1 MRQAV
6 TTAAAPHAIGP
17 YSQAVVVGSMV
28 FVSGQIPLDPESG
41 QMVAG
46 DITAQ
51 THQVLKNL
59 SAILTAAESSLDQVV
74 RTTIFLADLSDFTV
88 VNEVYGRYFEAPS
101 PARTT
106 VQVSRLPRDA
116 RIEIDAIASRSL

>member
-6 TTAAAPHAIGP
+6 TTAAAPNAIGP
-17 YSQAVVVGSMV
+17 YSQAVVVGSLV
-28 FVSGQIPLDPESG
+28 FVSGQIPLEPESG
-41 QMVAG
+41 HLVGG

-74 RTTIFLADLSDFTV
+74 RTTIFLVDLGDFAV
-88 VNEVYGRYFEAPS
+88 VNDVYSRYFDSPA

-116 RIEIDAIASRSL
+116 RIEIDAIAARSV